1 MADYLIDTDQK
12 NPDWAIRTAFL
23 GEVVTAI
30 RSGIKSL

>member
-12 NPDWAIRTAFL
+12 IPDWAIRTAFL
-23 GEVVTAI
+23 GEVVTAV